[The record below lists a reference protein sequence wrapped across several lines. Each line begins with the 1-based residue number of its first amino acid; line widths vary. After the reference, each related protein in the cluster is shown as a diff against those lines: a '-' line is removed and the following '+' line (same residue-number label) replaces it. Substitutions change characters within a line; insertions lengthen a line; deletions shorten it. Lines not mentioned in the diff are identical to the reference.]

1 MGDPQVTIGFNTK
14 SWSSMT
20 TGWFW
25 VPPWLRE
32 PSYLYPVMTVR
43 ISALEGPLMLVTIT
57 QSWIINIYI
66 SHYVSPFD
74 HCPYLITVEI
84 WATMH
89 ELWKHIT
96 MNEPLIILIYHHEWT
111 IYMLYIYM
119 YISYIY
125 TYIHIIW
132 SYESLSSHHEFPRH
146 RPRLAAGVELR
157 PRRRCRHGVFAI
169 GVLRLTVGHNGPQRA
184 SFRGLK
190 LEGVQIIILKKKT
203 GMCISFIPNSYS
215 GF

>member
-1 MGDPQVTIGFNTK
+1 MGDPQVTISFNTK

-25 VPPWLRE
+25 IPPWLRE

-66 SHYVSPFD
+66 SHYMSPFD

-89 ELWKHIT
+89 EPWKHIT
-96 MNEPLIILIYHHEWT
+96 MNEPLINISPWMNHLHVI
-111 IYMLYIYM
+111 YIYVHTYHVSHYHVIYSHHVI
-119 YISYIY
+119 YISC
-125 TYIHIIW
+125 YIHII
-132 SYESLSSHHEFPRH
+132 YI
-146 RPRLAAGVELR
+146 
-157 PRRRCRHGVFAI
+157 C
-169 GVLRLTVGHNGPQRA
+169 TY
-184 SFRGLK
+184 
-190 LEGVQIIILKKKT
+190 
-203 GMCISFIPNSYS
+203 ISC
-215 GF
+215 